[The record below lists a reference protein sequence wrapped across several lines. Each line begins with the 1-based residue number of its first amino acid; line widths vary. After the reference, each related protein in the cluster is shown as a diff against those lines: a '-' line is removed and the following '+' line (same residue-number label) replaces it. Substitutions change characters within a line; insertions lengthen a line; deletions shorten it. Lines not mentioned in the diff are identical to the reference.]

1 MYYVL
6 INKQKT
12 IYNSVRHAI
21 NFVFHLITVVTQMWL
36 PNGVRK
42 TGINFLATVA
52 LEKIQ

>member
-6 INKQKT
+6 INKQNT

-21 NFVFHLITVVTQMWL
+21 NFVFHLITLVTQMWL

-42 TGINFLATVA
+42 RRINFVATVA